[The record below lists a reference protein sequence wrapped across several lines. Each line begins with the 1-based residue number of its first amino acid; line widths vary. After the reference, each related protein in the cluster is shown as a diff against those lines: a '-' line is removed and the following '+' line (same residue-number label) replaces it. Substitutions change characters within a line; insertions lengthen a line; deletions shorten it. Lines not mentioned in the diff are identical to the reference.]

1 MPIPSPP
8 VATYRL
14 QLSHDVNF
22 RRAREL
28 IPYLKSL
35 GISHVYLSP
44 LLAAR
49 PGSEHGYDV
58 VDHGRLN
65 PDYGTEE
72 DLGAF
77 ATALAEADMG
87 IVADLVP
94 NHMCIDPANTR
105 FYDVLENGQSSAS
118 TVFFDI
124 DWGPPKAELAGKV
137 LLPVLGEQFGR
148 ELERGAVK
156 VVLEDGV
163 FSLRYG
169 ERPFPLT
176 PPSWRLVLDPIWRKV
191 RARAG
196 GDSPQA
202 IELESIL
209 RSLAHWPAEREAI
222 RARRHERDAV
232 ARRLVGLLEDPEVR
246 ADFTA
251 AVEAFNGVPG
261 EPRSFDRLEE
271 LVSEQHYRLAHWRV
285 AAHEINYRRF
295 FDVND
300 LAAIRVENEEVFRA
314 VHELPF
320 RWADKGWLAGFRI
333 DHVDGLLEPERY
345 LAQIRQR
352 DGGPPGGFYLIVE
365 KILASGESLPE
376 GWMTDGTTGYE
387 HGAAVSSVL
396 VDPENAGRLRELWR
410 ELAGQTMSFRDV
422 VYESKRLILETAMV
436 AELTVLA
443 KRLDAVSE
451 QHRYSRDFT
460 FESLRD
466 ALREVIASFP
476 AYRTYITREATFAAE
491 RDARMINTATGE
503 AARRNPVMNRSVF
516 DFLEEVLLL
525 RDPQGLDDEQRQARR
540 EFALRFQQ
548 LTGPV
553 TAKGVED
560 TAFYRFYPLASLAEV
575 GGDPD
580 RIGSSVDELHVINR
594 LRAQSTPRSLSASST
609 HDTKRGEDT
618 RARLHVLSEV
628 PDAWRAAVLRW
639 RDLNAP
645 HRSRPAV
652 AEIPD
657 AHTDYFIYQS
667 LVAGWPAG
675 GVASD
680 PAFVSRFKAYIR
692 KANAEAKLHTSWINP
707 NETFEKAIEQFL
719 DAILDPGRSD
729 AFLADVQRFV
739 NTIELPGFLNGLT
752 QVLLKVASP
761 GVPDVY
767 QGTEGWDLSY
777 ADPDNRRP
785 VDFAA
790 RTALLEKVKGEA
802 ARDAAQAASAFLGQA
817 DSGLVKAFVL
827 AQALAVRRSR
837 RVAFESARYEGLVP
851 HGPRARHVIA
861 FSRGEMGGRVFA
873 VAGRLFARLV
883 EANPNGAVGDAW
895 GEDGVQ
901 IAELL
906 PGARYREA
914 LTERA
919 LTPERVNGVSGF
931 ALADVFRHLPVAL
944 IEELA

>member
-1 MPIPSPP
+1 
-8 VATYRL
+8 
-14 QLSHDVNF
+14 
-22 RRAREL
+22 
-28 IPYLKSL
+28 
-35 GISHVYLSP
+35 
-44 LLAAR
+44 
-49 PGSEHGYDV
+49 
-58 VDHGRLN
+58 
-65 PDYGTEE
+65 
-72 DLGAF
+72 
-77 ATALAEADMG
+77 
-87 IVADLVP
+87 
-94 NHMCIDPANTR
+94 MCIDPANKR
-105 FYDVLENGQSSAS
+105 WYDVLENGQASAS

-156 VVLEDGV
+156 VVLEEGT

-169 ERPFPLT
+169 ERPFPLE
-176 PPSWRLVLDPIWRKV
+176 PRSWRLVLDPIWRRV

-196 GDSPQA
+196 DDSPQA
-202 IELESIL
+202 VELESIL
-209 RSLAHWPAEREAI
+209 RSLGHWPVERGAA

-232 ARRLVGLLEDPEVR
+232 ARRITGLLEDQAVS
-246 ADFTA
+246 ADFVA
-251 AVEAFNGVPG
+251 SLEAFNGTVG
-261 EPRSFDRLEE
+261 EPRSFDKLEE

-320 RWADKGWLAGFRI
+320 RWADKGWLSGFRI

-345 LAQIRQR
+345 LAQVRQR
-352 DGGPPGGFYLIVE
+352 NGVPSPGFYLTVE

-376 GWMTDGTTGYE
+376 GWMTDGTTGYD
-387 HGAAVSSVL
+387 HMAAVSAVL
-396 VDPENAGRLRELWR
+396 VDPENAGRMRELWR
-410 ELAGQTMSFRDV
+410 ELAGQTTSFRDV
-422 VYESKRLILETAMV
+422 VYESKRLILDTAMV

-466 ALREVIASFP
+466 ALREVIACFP
-476 AYRTYITREATFAAE
+476 AYRTYITRDATFATE
-491 RDARMINTATGE
+491 RDARLINVATGE

-525 RDPQGLDDEQRQARR
+525 RDPEGLDDEQRQARR
-540 EFALRFQQ
+540 EFTLRFQQ

-594 LRAQSTPRSLSASST
+594 LRAQTTPRSLSASAT
-609 HDTKRGEDT
+609 HDTKRGEDM

-628 PDAWRAAVLRW
+628 PEVWQAAVLRW
-639 RDLNAP
+639 RKLNAP
-645 HRSRPAV
+645 HRTRPA
-652 AEIPD
+652 AFEIPD
-657 AHTDYFIYQS
+657 ARTDYFLYQS
-667 LVAGWPAG
+667 LVGGWPAG
-675 GVASD
+675 GLASES
-680 PAFVSRFKAYIR
+680 AFAARFKAYIR

-707 NETFEKAIEQFL
+707 NEAFEKAMEAFL
-719 DAILDPGRSD
+719 DAILDPARSRE
-729 AFLADVQRFV
+729 FLDDVQRLV
-739 NTIELPGFLNGLT
+739 NVVRLPGFLNGLT

-767 QGTEGWDLSY
+767 QGNELWDFSY

-785 VDFAA
+785 VDYAA
-790 RTALLEKVKGEA
+790 RAAMLERVMAETSRGA
-802 ARDAAQAASAFLGQA
+802 ARAATAFLGEVE
-817 DSGLVKAFVL
+817 SGAVKMFVL
-827 AQALAVRRSR
+827 ARALAARQARRA
-837 RVAFESARYEGLVP
+837 AFESARYEGCVA

-861 FSRGEMGGRVFA
+861 FARGETGGRVFA

-883 EANPNGAVGDAW
+883 SDGPGGALGDAW
-895 GEDGVQ
+895 REDGVQ

-906 PGARYREA
+906 AGARYREA
-914 LTERA
+914 LTDRV
-919 LTPERVNGVSGF
+919 LTPQPVSGGTGF
-931 ALADVFRHLPVAL
+931 SLAEVFRCLPVAL
-944 IEELA
+944 IEEIA

>member
-1 MPIPSPP
+1 MPIPTQP

-14 QLSHDVNF
+14 QLSRDVNF
-22 RRAREL
+22 QHAREL
-28 IPYLKSL
+28 IPYFKAL
-35 GISHVYLSP
+35 GISHLYLSP

-49 PGSEHGYDV
+49 PGSVHGYDV
-58 VDHGRLN
+58 VDHARLN

-72 DLGAF
+72 DLGTF
-77 ATALAEADMG
+77 AAALAEADMG
-87 IVADLVP
+87 IIADLVP
-94 NHMCIDPANTR
+94 NHMCIDPANSR
-105 FYDVLENGQSSAS
+105 FYDVLENGQASAS
-118 TVFFDI
+118 TAFFDI

-156 VVLEDGV
+156 VVLEEGT

-176 PPSWRLVLDPIWRKV
+176 PPSWRLVLERIWRRV

-196 GDSPQA
+196 EDSAQA
-202 IELESIL
+202 VELESIL
-209 RSLAHWPAEREAI
+209 RSLGNWPAEPAAVRS
-222 RARRHERDAV
+222 RRHERDAV
-232 ARRLVGLLEDPEVR
+232 ARRIASLLDDAEVR
-246 ADFTA
+246 SDFA
-251 AVEAFNGVPG
+251 AAIEAFNGVPG
-261 EPRSFDRLEE
+261 EPRSFDRLEQ

-300 LAAIRVENEEVFRA
+300 LAAIRVELDEVFRA

-320 RWADKGWLAGFRI
+320 RWADKGWLTGFRI

-345 LAQIRQR
+345 LAQLRQR
-352 DGGPPGGFYLIVE
+352 NASPPGTFYLTVE

-376 GWMTDGTTGYE
+376 GWMTDGTTGYD
-387 HGAAVSSVL
+387 HIAAVSAVL
-396 VDPENAGRLRELWR
+396 VDPENAGRMRELWR
-410 ELAGQTMSFRDV
+410 ELAGQTMPFRDV

-476 AYRTYITREATFAAE
+476 AYRTYITRDATFAAE

-503 AARRNPVMNRSVF
+503 AARRNPVMNKSVF

-540 EFALRFQQ
+540 EFTLRFQQ

-560 TAFYRFYPLASLAEV
+560 TAFYRFYPLASLGEV

-594 LRAQSTPRSLSASST
+594 LRAQTTPRSLSSTAT

-639 RDLNAP
+639 RELNAP
-645 HRSRPAV
+645 HRSRPAA
-652 AEIPD
+652 AEVPD
-657 AHTDYFIYQS
+657 PHTDYFIYQS
-667 LVAGWPAG
+667 LVGGWRTG
-675 GVASD
+675 GPASD
-680 PAFVSRFKAYIR
+680 PSFAARFKAYIR

-719 DAILDPGRSD
+719 DAILDPRRSG

-739 NTIELPGFLNGLT
+739 DTIELPGFLNGLT

-767 QGTEGWDLSY
+767 QGTEGWDFSY

-790 RTALLEKVKGEA
+790 RAALLEKVKGEA
-802 ARDAAQAASAFLGQA
+802 ARDASSAASSFLSHPETGA
-817 DSGLVKAFVL
+817 VKMFVL
-827 AQALAVRRSR
+827 GRALALRQTRKM
-837 RVAFESARYEGLVP
+837 AFESPRYEGLVAQ
-851 HGPRARHVIA
+851 GPRARHVIA
-861 FSRGEMGGRVFA
+861 FSRGEMGSRVFA

-883 EANPNGAVGDAW
+883 EDKPAGAVGEAW
-895 GEDGVQ
+895 RNDGVQ

-914 LTERA
+914 LTNRG
-919 LTPERVNGVSGF
+919 LSPERVNGVTGF
-931 ALADVFRHLPVAL
+931 TLADVFRHLPVAL
-944 IEELA
+944 IEELS

>member
-1 MPIPSPP
+1 M
-8 VATYRL
+8 ATYRL
-14 QLSHDVNF
+14 QLSRDVTF
-22 RRAREL
+22 QRAREL

-49 PGSEHGYDV
+49 PGSQHGYDV
-58 VDHGRLN
+58 VDHSRLN

-77 ATALAEADMG
+77 AAALAEVDMG
-87 IVADLVP
+87 IIADLVP

-105 FYDVLENGQSSAS
+105 FYDVLENGQASAS
-118 TVFFDI
+118 TAFFDI

-156 VVLEDGV
+156 VALEDGA

-169 ERPFPLT
+169 ERPFPLN
-176 PPSWRLVLDPIWRKV
+176 PPSWRLALEFLWRRV

-196 GDSPQA
+196 DDSAQA
-202 IELESIL
+202 VELESIL
-209 RSLAHWPAEREAI
+209 RSLGNWPAERGAV

-232 ARRLVGLLEDPEVR
+232 ARRIAALLEDVEVR
-246 ADFTA
+246 ADCA
-251 AVEAFNGVPG
+251 AAIQLFNGVEG
-261 EPRSFDRLEE
+261 EPRSFDKLEE

-300 LAAIRVENEEVFRA
+300 LAAIRVEVDEVFRA
-314 VHELPF
+314 VHELPL
-320 RWADKGWLAGFRI
+320 RWAEKGWLAGFRI

-352 DGGPPGGFYLIVE
+352 NASSPGSFYVTVE

-376 GWMTDGTTGYE
+376 GWMTDGTTGYD
-387 HGAAVSSVL
+387 HIAAVSAVL

-410 ELAGQTMSFRDV
+410 ELAGQTAPFRDV
-422 VYESKRLILETAMV
+422 VYESKRLVLDTAMV

-466 ALREVIASFP
+466 ALREVIAAFP

-525 RDPQGLDDEQRQARR
+525 RDPQGLDEDQRQARR
-540 EFALRFQQ
+540 EFTLRFQQ

-580 RIGSSVDELHVINR
+580 RIGSSIDELHVINR
-594 LRAQSTPRSLSASST
+594 LRAQTTPRSLSASST

-618 RARLHVLSEV
+618 RARLHVLSEL
-628 PDAWRAAVLRW
+628 PDGWQAAVLRW
-639 RDLNAP
+639 RELNAP

-652 AEIPD
+652 AEVPD

-667 LVAGWPAG
+667 LVGGWPEG
-675 GVASD
+675 GPVSD
-680 PAFVSRFKAYIR
+680 PAFAGRFKAYIR

-707 NETFEKAIEQFL
+707 NETFEKAVEQFV
-719 DAILDPGRSD
+719 DAILDPQRSG
-729 AFLADVQRFV
+729 AFLEDVQRFV
-739 NTIELPGFLNGLT
+739 NTIKLPGYLNGLT

-767 QGTEGWDLSY
+767 QGTESWDFSY

-785 VDFAA
+785 VDFTARAA
-790 RTALLEKVKGEA
+790 QLDDVKAAA
-802 ARDAAQAASAFLGQA
+802 ARDASGAATTFLNQPEAGA
-817 DSGLVKAFVL
+817 LKMFVL
-827 AQALAVRRSR
+827 SQALALRQARKI
-837 RVAFESARYEGLVP
+837 AFESPRYEGLVAQ
-851 HGPRARHVIA
+851 GPRARHVIA
-861 FSRGEMGGRVFA
+861 FSRGEMGNRVFA

-883 EANPNGAVGDAW
+883 EDNPGGAVGDAW
-895 GEDGVQ
+895 RNDGVQ

-914 LTERA
+914 LTDRV
-919 LTPERVNGVSGF
+919 LTPERLNGVTGF
-931 ALADVFRHLPVAL
+931 TLSDVFRHLPVAL